1 MKQVINILL
10 KPKKKIERIR
20 KILGVNIKK
29 FKPHITIVYPFDLE
43 NQNNLSNHI
52 KSSIQDVK
60 KFKLTL
66 NGLKKSAKGNHL
78 YLLVDKGKKE
88 LIDMHKKLHRKILKD
103 FRNKNIPKYIPHLSL
118 GNFKSRKEIDKAI
131 QEIKKQNLY
140 FEMQIKSLQ
149 LITLKRNYSIKK
161 IKNFNLK

>member
-20 KILGVNIKK
+20 KMLEVNIKK

-88 LIDMHKKLHRKILKD
+88 LIDMYKKFHRGILKD
-103 FRNKNIPKYIPHLSL
+103 FRNKDMPKYIPHLSL
-118 GNFKSRKEIDKAI
+118 GDFKSRKEIDRAI